1 MSVHEVIE
9 PLHVAVV
16 GGHPLR
22 FFRTPLNDGRP
33 DLPWVAI
40 DDLGRCLGLSRT
52 DRRVHLRAVHAG
64 SKAII
69 RTIATAD
76 GPASIIPVSMA
87 NAAAAAL
94 VEDLGRGSPQARAE
108 YQRAAGAALM
118 KLAPRPFA
126 SAEELMAWT
135 NAVTTRWAGDPIS
148 AVDLMPFLKVTT
160 AKGEESRLINERD
173 MLLLAMRTEATDDNK
188 IEAVQNE
195 IIAIVSA
202 WNRGELLPR
211 SDAPL
216 LSQIYERGFTP

>member
-1 MSVHEVIE
+1 MSVHTIIE
-9 PLHVAVV
+9 PLHVAVI
-16 GGHPLR
+16 GGHSLR

-40 DDLGRCLGLSRT
+40 DDLGRCLGLSRA
-52 DRRVHLRAVHAG
+52 DRRIHLRAVHAG

-69 RTIATAD
+69 RTIATSD

-108 YQRAAGAALM
+108 YQRAVGDALM
-118 KLAPRPFA
+118 KLAPRPST

-135 NAVTTRWAGDPIS
+135 NAVTTRWGGNPIP
-148 AVDLMPFLKVTT
+148 AAELLPHVTVTT
-160 AKGEESRLINERD
+160 ADGDESRLISERE
-173 MLLLAMRTEATDDNK
+173 MLLLAMRTEATDGNK

-195 IIAIVSA
+195 IIEIVSA

-216 LSQIYERGFTP
+216 LSKIYERGFTP

>member
-1 MSVHEVIE
+1 MSVHKVIE
-9 PLHVAVV
+9 PLHVAMV
-16 GGHPLR
+16 GSHSLR

-69 RTIATAD
+69 RTIATSD

-108 YQRAAGAALM
+108 YQRAAGHALM
-118 KLAPRPFA
+118 KLAPQPFA

-135 NAVTTRWAGDPIS
+135 NAATTRWGGDPIP
-148 AVDLMPFLKVTT
+148 AAELLPHVTVTT
-160 AKGEESRLINERD
+160 ADGDEGRLINERE

-195 IIAIVSA
+195 IIEIVRA
-202 WNRGELLPR
+202 WHRGELLPR

>member
-9 PLHVAVV
+9 PLHVAVG

-69 RTIATAD
+69 RTIATSD
-76 GPASIIPVSMA
+76 GPASIIPVS
-87 NAAAAAL
+87 L
-94 VEDLGRGSPQARAE
+94 
-108 YQRAAGAALM
+108 ALM